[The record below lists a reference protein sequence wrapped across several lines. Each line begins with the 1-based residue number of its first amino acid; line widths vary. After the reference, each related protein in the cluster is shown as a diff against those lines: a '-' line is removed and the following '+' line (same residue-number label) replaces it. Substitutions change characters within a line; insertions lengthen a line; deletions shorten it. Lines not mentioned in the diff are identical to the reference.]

1 MGARNIKSSPVR
13 YRKNG
18 IAGGTLVVLA
28 SITYLL
34 YGQFRDRLSDSVPE
48 IALTVLVLG
57 VAFLIIYVAG
67 LLFAKLATRET
78 ITWHQHEAAY
88 RFVQLTTF
96 GVVIF
101 IIAIPIWEFAIGN
114 VLLGAGLASVVLAVA
129 ARKTIG
135 AVLSGVIIMSTDIF
149 RVGDWVKIDN
159 QFGRIDHISL
169 FNTRVLSPHGEIHI
183 LPNDQLT
190 ARDIT
195 NLSNNRY
202 RNDVLIGVDYDTDLS
217 SAIDV
222 CNAVLQELSEAER
235 TNVDGFNPT
244 SIKSFDESQITLAV
258 KVWIREPTPWA
269 INQAQTTV
277 LSELHTR
284 FQHEGIQ
291 IPFPQ
296 RMVSERTPGV
306 SEPFSGVRE
315 LISETSDQVSGDTE

>member
-57 VAFLIIYVAG
+57 VAFLIIYIAG

-202 RNDVLIGVDYDTDLS
+202 RNDVLIGVDYVTD
-217 SAIDV
+217 
-222 CNAVLQELSEAER
+222 
-235 TNVDGFNPT
+235 VDGFNPT

-284 FQHEGIQ
+284 FQDEGIQ

>member
-1 MGARNIKSSPVR
+1 MAVRAIKSSPVR

-18 IAGGTLVVLA
+18 VVGGTLVVLA
-28 SITYLL
+28 SITYLIYL
-34 YGQFRDRLSDSVPE
+34 QFSERLADYTPE
-48 IALTVLVLG
+48 VTLTSLVLG
-57 VAFLIIYVAG
+57 VTFLMIYLSG
-67 LLFAKLATRET
+67 LVLTRLAAREK

-96 GVVIF
+96 GIVIF
-101 IIAIPIWEFAIGN
+101 IITIPIWEFSVDN

-202 RNDVLIGVDYDTDLS
+202 RNDILIGVDYDTDLS
-217 SAIDV
+217 GAIDV
-222 CNAVLQELSEAER
+222 CNDVLQELSETER
-235 TNVDGFNPT
+235 TTVDGFNPT
-244 SIKSFDESQITLAV
+244 SIKSFDESQITLAI

-269 INQAQTTV
+269 INQAQTDV

-284 FQHEGIQ
+284 FQDEGIQ
-291 IPFPQ
+291 IPYPQ
-296 RMVSERTPGV
+296 RMVSERIFGD
-306 SEPFSGVRE
+306 SE
-315 LISETSDQVSGDTE
+315 